1 MMKTVVITDTP
12 FSDNEAEMIRII
24 LSEGIDRVHIR
35 KPGSSESDFRRLI
48 EAIPER
54 FYPAVTLQDH
64 VGLAVGYGIGG
75 VHLNSRNP
83 SVPAGF
89 KGKVSRS
96 CHSLEEV
103 ARYASQTDYHFLS
116 PIFDSISK
124 QGYRS
129 GFDMAQLRQ
138 AACEGILT
146 RKTIA
151 LGGVSADKLPLLH
164 DIGFGGAAF
173 LGDIWHN
180 YHSAADLPALLSHFD
195 RLMRICEEI
204 TSSDER

>member
-1 MMKTVVITDTP
+1 MMKTVVITDTH

-48 EAIPER
+48 EAVPER
-54 FYPAVTLQDH
+54 MYPALTLQDH

-103 ARYASQTDYHFLS
+103 ARCREEDYLFLS
-116 PIFDSISK
+116 PIYDSISK
-124 QGYRS
+124 NGYRS
-129 GFDMAQLRQ
+129 AFTEKSLSESD
-138 AACEGILT
+138 GIIGP
-146 RKTIA
+146 RVYA
-151 LGGVSADKLPLLH
+151 LGGVRPENLPELERY
-164 DIGFGGAAF
+164 GFGGAAF
-173 LGDIWHN
+173 LGYVWKDATPENIV
-180 YHSAADLPALLSHFD
+180 L
-195 RLMRICEEI
+195 RIREI
-204 TSSDER
+204 RKYIR

>member
-1 MMKTVVITDTP
+1 MMKTVVITDTH

-35 KPGSSESDFRRLI
+35 KPGSPESDFRRLI
-48 EAIPER
+48 EAVPER
-54 FYPAVTLQDH
+54 MYPALTLQDH

-103 ARYASQTDYHFLS
+103 ARCREEDYLFLS
-116 PIFDSISK
+116 PIYDSISK
-124 QGYRS
+124 NGYRS
-129 GFDMAQLRQ
+129 AFTEKSLSESD
-138 AACEGILT
+138 GIIGP
-146 RKTIA
+146 KVYA
-151 LGGVSADKLPLLH
+151 LGGVRPENLPELERY
-164 DIGFGGAAF
+164 GFGGAAF
-173 LGDIWHN
+173 LGYVWKDATPENIV
-180 YHSAADLPALLSHFD
+180 L
-195 RLMRICEEI
+195 RIMEI
-204 TSSDER
+204 RKYIR

>member
-1 MMKTVVITDTP
+1 MMKTVVITDTH

-48 EAIPER
+48 EAVPER
-54 FYPAVTLQDH
+54 MYPALTLQDH
-64 VGLAVGYGIGG
+64 VGLAVEYGIGG

-103 ARYASQTDYHFLS
+103 ARCREEDYLFLS
-116 PIFDSISK
+116 PIYDSISK
-124 QGYRS
+124 NGYRS
-129 GFDMAQLRQ
+129 AFTEKSLSESD
-138 AACEGILT
+138 GIIGP
-146 RKTIA
+146 KVYA
-151 LGGVSADKLPLLH
+151 LGGVRPENLPELERY
-164 DIGFGGAAF
+164 GFGGVAF
-173 LGDIWHN
+173 LGYVWKDATPENIV
-180 YHSAADLPALLSHFD
+180 L
-195 RLMRICEEI
+195 RIREI
-204 TSSDER
+204 RKYIR

>member
-48 EAIPER
+48 EAVPER

-103 ARYASQTDYHFLS
+103 ARCREEDYLFLS
-116 PIFDSISK
+116 PIYDSISK
-124 QGYRS
+124 NGYRS
-129 GFDMAQLRQ
+129 AFTEKSLSESD
-138 AACEGILT
+138 GI
-146 RKTIA
+146 IGPMVYA
-151 LGGVSADKLPLLH
+151 LGGVRPENLPELERY
-164 DIGFGGAAF
+164 GFGGAAF
-173 LGDIWHN
+173 LGYVWKDATPENIV
-180 YHSAADLPALLSHFD
+180 L
-195 RLMRICEEI
+195 RIREI
-204 TSSDER
+204 RKYIR

>member
-1 MMKTVVITDTP
+1 MMKTVVITDTH

-48 EAIPER
+48 EAVPER
-54 FYPAVTLQDH
+54 MYPALTLQDH

-103 ARYASQTDYHFLS
+103 ARCREEDYLFLS
-116 PIFDSISK
+116 PIYDSISK
-124 QGYRS
+124 NGYRS
-129 GFDMAQLRQ
+129 AFTEKSLSESD
-138 AACEGILT
+138 GIIGP
-146 RKTIA
+146 KVYA
-151 LGGVSADKLPLLH
+151 LGGVRPENLPELERY
-164 DIGFGGAAF
+164 GFGGAAF
-173 LGDIWHN
+173 LGYVWKDATPENIV
-180 YHSAADLPALLSHFD
+180 L
-195 RLMRICEEI
+195 RIREI
-204 TSSDER
+204 RKYIR

>member
-1 MMKTVVITDTP
+1 MMKTVVITDTH

-48 EAIPER
+48 EAVPER

-103 ARYASQTDYHFLS
+103 ARCREEDYLFLS
-116 PIFDSISK
+116 PIYDSISK
-124 QGYRS
+124 NGYRS
-129 GFDMAQLRQ
+129 AFTEKSLSESD
-138 AACEGILT
+138 GIIGP
-146 RKTIA
+146 RVYA
-151 LGGVSADKLPLLH
+151 LGGVRPENLPELERY
-164 DIGFGGAAF
+164 GFGGAAF
-173 LGDIWHN
+173 LGYVWKDATPENIV
-180 YHSAADLPALLSHFD
+180 L
-195 RLMRICEEI
+195 RIREI
-204 TSSDER
+204 RKYIR

>member
-1 MMKTVVITDTP
+1 MMKTVVITDTH

-35 KPGSSESDFRRLI
+35 KPGSPESDFRRLI
-48 EAIPER
+48 EAVPER
-54 FYPAVTLQDH
+54 FYPAITLQDH

-103 ARYASQTDYHFLS
+103 ARCREEDYLFLS
-116 PIFDSISK
+116 PIYDSISK
-124 QGYRS
+124 NGYRS
-129 GFDMAQLRQ
+129 AFTENSLSESD
-138 AACEGILT
+138 GIIGP
-146 RKTIA
+146 RVYA
-151 LGGVSADKLPLLH
+151 LGGVRPENLPELERY
-164 DIGFGGAAF
+164 GFGGAAF
-173 LGDIWHN
+173 LGYVWKDATPENIV
-180 YHSAADLPALLSHFD
+180 L
-195 RLMRICEEI
+195 RIREI
-204 TSSDER
+204 RKFIR

>member
-1 MMKTVVITDTP
+1 MMKTVVITDTS

-35 KPGSSESDFRRLI
+35 KPGSPESDFRRLI
-48 EAIPER
+48 EAVPER
-54 FYPAVTLQDH
+54 FYPAITLQDH

-103 ARYASQTDYHFLS
+103 ARCREEDYLFLS
-116 PIFDSISK
+116 PIYDSISK
-124 QGYRS
+124 NGYRS
-129 GFDMAQLRQ
+129 AFTEKSLSESD
-138 AACEGILT
+138 GIIGP
-146 RKTIA
+146 RVYA
-151 LGGVSADKLPLLH
+151 LGGVRPENLPELERY
-164 DIGFGGAAF
+164 GFGGAAF
-173 LGDIWHN
+173 LGYVWKDATPENIV
-180 YHSAADLPALLSHFD
+180 L
-195 RLMRICEEI
+195 RIREI
-204 TSSDER
+204 RKFIR

>member
-35 KPGSSESDFRRLI
+35 KPGSPESDFRRLI
-48 EAIPER
+48 EAVPER
-54 FYPAVTLQDH
+54 FYPAITLQDH

-103 ARYASQTDYHFLS
+103 ARCREEDYLFLS
-116 PIFDSISK
+116 PIYDSISK
-124 QGYRS
+124 NGYRS
-129 GFDMAQLRQ
+129 AFTENSLSESD
-138 AACEGILT
+138 GIIGP
-146 RKTIA
+146 RVYA
-151 LGGVSADKLPLLH
+151 LGGVRPENLLELERY
-164 DIGFGGAAF
+164 GFGGAAF
-173 LGDIWHN
+173 LGYVWKDATPENIV
-180 YHSAADLPALLSHFD
+180 L
-195 RLMRICEEI
+195 RIREI
-204 TSSDER
+204 RKFIR

>member
-1 MMKTVVITDTP
+1 MMKTVVITDTS

-48 EAIPER
+48 EAVPER
-54 FYPAVTLQDH
+54 MYPALTLQDH
-64 VGLAVGYGIGG
+64 VGLAVEYGIGG

-103 ARYASQTDYHFLS
+103 ARCREEDYLFLS
-116 PIFDSISK
+116 PIYDSISK
-124 QGYRS
+124 NGYRS
-129 GFDMAQLRQ
+129 AFTEKSLSESD
-138 AACEGILT
+138 GIIGP
-146 RKTIA
+146 RVYA
-151 LGGVSADKLPLLH
+151 LGGVRPENLPELERY
-164 DIGFGGAAF
+164 GFGGAAF
-173 LGDIWHN
+173 LGYVWKDATPENIV
-180 YHSAADLPALLSHFD
+180 L
-195 RLMRICEEI
+195 RIREI
-204 TSSDER
+204 RKYIR